1 MKKIKLR
8 VINNS
13 NGHDYPF
20 GSTLILSQAE
30 YDAIRL
36 RGAWSG
42 LEIDPDDPNR
52 GGYGRSR
59 QWRGNTIRYTDLKL
73 IEEEEVSVS
82 GIIKKKT
89 RQVHAPDKYKDN
101 MVINLNKDKSTIY
114 LSTAL
119 RDMLLH
125 QSNRVGFA
133 FDNEKNAHYIYCEM
147 EEKEGYDVNTDG
159 TITSTAEWKDLQSIF
174 NKNELYVNSAVIKDI
189 DNPDYI
195 FYQIVDS
202 KVVKKAV
209 RKTTMSNA
217 INYGHKLSSY
227 FETGTIGGS
236 KIYTPFDDTFLKPAE
251 EHSAVKEVVDL
262 SEVTDS
268 IFNKIELHHGNVK
281 MIEDIQK
288 HVESKNLATKP
299 LTPEEVDINTISQ
312 KEFMN
317 QAVKSPYYDKAE
329 VYIKDPAKAES
340 SYIRKA
346 RLSMLD
352 EMKLQQ
358 EQYMQSMY
366 KSWGNKVSFDPIM
379 DNKTENKIE
388 SESDGTQQTEQP
400 SF

>member
-13 NGHDYPF
+13 NGHDYPL

-36 RGAWSG
+36 SGAWSG

-59 QWRGNTIRYTDLKL
+59 HWRGNTIRYTDLKL
-73 IEEEEVSVS
+73 IEDEEVSVS

-89 RQVHAPDKYKDN
+89 RQVHVPDKYKDN
-101 MVINLNKDKSTIY
+101 MVISLNKDKSTIY

-209 RKTTMSNA
+209 RKTTMPNA

-236 KIYTPFDDTFLKPAE
+236 KIYTPFDDTFLKPTE
-251 EHSAVKEVVDL
+251 EHSVVKEAVDL
-262 SEVTDS
+262 S
-268 IFNKIELHHGNVK
+268 
-281 MIEDIQK
+281 
-288 HVESKNLATKP
+288 
-299 LTPEEVDINTISQ
+299 
-312 KEFMN
+312 
-317 QAVKSPYYDKAE
+317 E

-358 EQYMQSMY
+358 EQYMQSAR